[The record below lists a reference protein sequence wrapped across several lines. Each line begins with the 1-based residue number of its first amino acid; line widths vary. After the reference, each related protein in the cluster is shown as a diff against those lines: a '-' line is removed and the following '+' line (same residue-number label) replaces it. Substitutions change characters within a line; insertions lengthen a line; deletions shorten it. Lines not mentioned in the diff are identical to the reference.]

1 MRDCRPALPT
11 PLPPWENAPR
21 SCPQTPV
28 GTAGAERART
38 RRQVLRALSR
48 GLARDLHQSWRGSTS
63 RQNLELAPPFSRG
76 SLRLRTGQV
85 TQPLSILKLPRFLTR
100 QGGVTP
106 PPLTSDVKLVNR
118 KTSLTAKLCSE
129 DPKIDKCRYHCKNY
143 HEGRWIS
150 HRLWLENS
158 VDRKRLRKVPGH
170 LRFTPLG

>member
-11 PLPPWENAPR
+11 PPPPWENAPR
-21 SCPQTPV
+21 SCLQTQV

-63 RQNLELAPPFSRG
+63 RQNSELAPPFSHG
-76 SLRLRTGQV
+76 SLQLRTGQV

-100 QGGVTP
+100 KGGVTP

-118 KTSLTAKLCSE
+118 KPSLTAKLCSE
-129 DPKIDKCRYHCKNY
+129 DPKIDKCRYHCKYY

-158 VDRKRLRKVPGH
+158 VDGKRLRKVPGH